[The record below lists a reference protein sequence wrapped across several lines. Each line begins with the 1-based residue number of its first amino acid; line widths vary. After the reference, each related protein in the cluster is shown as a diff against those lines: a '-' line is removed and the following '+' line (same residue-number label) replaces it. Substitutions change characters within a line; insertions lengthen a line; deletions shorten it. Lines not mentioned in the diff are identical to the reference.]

1 MITCKKVKHSPLKVM
16 KDGEIY
22 RLTDNLSVECF
33 CTIDKKTN
41 IALRFEFKK
50 GFACDG
56 LSVPSAFRWFLKNW
70 DLENDLYNIAGIV
83 HDALYGRKG
92 FCIFDRDECDAIFRG
107 MLRESGCNR
116 LHASA
121 ADFAVGLFAK
131 SHWGDDCYSCK
142 NLASVSI
149 SNVSKDYDF

>member
-1 MITCKKVKHSPLKVM
+1 MITCKKVKHSALFVR

-22 RLTDNLSVECF
+22 RLSSPLHVDCHCVM
-33 CTIDKKTN
+33 DDKTN
-41 IALRFEFKK
+41 LLLHFEFAQ

-107 MLRESGCNR
+107 ILRESGCNR

-131 SHWGDDCYSCK
+131 SRWGDDALHCRS
-142 NLASVSI
+142 LATMSVR
-149 SNVSKDYDF
+149 NVASDFEL

>member
-1 MITCKKVKHSPLKVM
+1 MITCNKVKHSPLKVM

-33 CTIDKKTN
+33 CTLDKKTN
-41 IALRFEFKK
+41 IALKFEFKK

-83 HDALYGRKG
+83 HDALYGNKG
-92 FCIFDRDECDAIFRG
+92 FCILDRNECDAIFRG

-121 ADFAVGLFAK
+121 ADFAVGTFAS
-131 SHWGDDCYSCK
+131 SHWGNDDYHC
-142 NLASVSI
+142 NDMVSM
-149 SNVSKDYDF
+149 SFRNVNEGH